1 MPISLDKINSALDR
15 LDNKGGGNQ
24 QNDALVKLDEGEHQ
38 IRIAPYKHDL
48 DMPFRELWFHF
59 KIGGRTFLCP
69 NKMKGEPDPICDFAT
84 TCWNEYTKTND
95 ESYKEMFKA
104 MAPTLRVY
112 VPIVVRGQE
121 DKGIRWW
128 SISPRTTYKEILNH
142 VRSGLRQNV
151 DITDATEGLDLMVT
165 VEPGFNGWLMPTTIT
180 TALKPTPLAGTKAE
194 IEKII
199 DSVTEVETLFE
210 YSPVEEMKIAL
221 DKHINP
227 NADDSDSSA
236 GAARD
241 FTSNDEKKDTGSDD
255 KVSKKIDD
263 ALDNLLGDKAID
275 FK

>member
-151 DITDATEGLDLMVT
+151 DITDAAEGLDLMVT

-194 IEKII
+194 IETII

-236 GAARD
+236 GATRD